1 MNVEFGISPKVA
13 WQVEQSEKYVY
24 IQNVS
29 NGNFYELEEVGREIW
44 LGIAMNKSFLQIE
57 EDVARQY
64 NTSVAEI
71 EQDIKVF
78 MYEMLLSDLIV
89 IKSL

>member
-57 EDVARQY
+57 
-64 NTSVAEI
+64 
-71 EQDIKVF
+71 
-78 MYEMLLSDLIV
+78 
-89 IKSL
+89 